1 MKNLENITEG
11 NTQGLLMP
19 CFGERREVW
28 KAWFRWKDLLPLEE
42 NSWMQLLILKMLE
55 CFILSLNFLFFFL
68 AYLIKQPIGLS
79 EGDFLARA
87 IYSWGTGLILN
98 PCWASPCYSPSD
110 LATVLLVVHSM
121 FSALCFPSP
130 ISNGALHTWWMSSR
144 KTAWKINDNNA
155 ADDFP
160 GPELDHEALV
170 LADIGTED
178 ASPERW

>member
-1 MKNLENITEG
+1 MFWGKKGSLKSLVQVEGSAPARRKCLDAASDSKN
-11 NTQGLLMP
+11 
-19 CFGERREVW
+19 
-28 KAWFRWKDLLPLEE
+28 AWVFYSEPKL
-42 NSWMQLLILKMLE
+42 
-55 CFILSLNFLFFFL
+55 FIFFL